1 MAERDYQ
8 LTVQK
13 KAIRRIHIYVYP
25 SQNCVRVT
33 APKDISDAKIAEFL
47 REKEA
52 WIQKHLRSAAQKE
65 AGVTDTTVLLF
76 GKRYPLAIRHAP
88 GRAKVVRDSERVV
101 VHCPQGTS
109 PEKIGKLI
117 KNWLK
122 TCLEEKIR
130 SLASDCERRT
140 GLHAKE
146 WRVRDMHT
154 RWGSCSIQQ
163 RRIRIALMLVHKR
176 EALIEYVMV
185 HDLIHLKEA
194 GHNAAFYDY
203 FQKVM
208 PDFQKRRAELNGR

>member
-130 SLASDCERRT
+130 SLAPDCERRT

-163 RRIRIALMLVHKR
+163 RRIRIALMLWC
-176 EALIEYVMV
+176 M
-185 HDLIHLKEA
+185 
-194 GHNAAFYDY
+194 N
-203 FQKVM
+203 
-208 PDFQKRRAELNGR
+208 